1 MAADFQQI
9 TKNLSGI
16 SAALAQRVMEAIAQR
31 DKALRLVADHEATIK
46 EQARTI
52 ERLQQQVEYLTVV
65 NTALPAPGDIEKSR
79 AILAGLVREIDK
91 CINDLTE

>member
-9 TKNLSGI
+9 SDKISGLSTQLVDRMRNI
-16 SAALAQRVMEAIAQR
+16 VNERDRALQ
-31 DKALRLVADHEATIK
+31 LVADQEATIK
-46 EQARTI
+46 EHERTI

-65 NTALPAPGDIEKSR
+65 STVMPDSEDIEKSR
-79 AILAGLVREIDK
+79 TILSGLVREIDK